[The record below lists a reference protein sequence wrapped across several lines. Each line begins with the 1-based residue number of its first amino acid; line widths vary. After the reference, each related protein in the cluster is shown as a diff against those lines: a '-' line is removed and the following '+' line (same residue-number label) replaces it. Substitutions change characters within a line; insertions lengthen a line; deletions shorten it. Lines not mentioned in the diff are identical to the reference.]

1 MTSCIF
7 YSNDQEEGSPTNL
20 FGAVNTGLS
29 YPEQFF
35 YGHTVLE
42 SLESDFFPPYYSIHK
57 SSSNMNENFVS
68 SIYRVNEEALME
80 RSILSL
86 VPLRSLTLSMQL
98 LSAGLK
104 YNYIKY
110 EEEYAEEPMREELRQ
125 DEEPVSFSLNDS
137 RNVIHL
143 NLMNPD
149 KAYAR

>member
-1 MTSCIF
+1 
-7 YSNDQEEGSPTNL
+7 
-20 FGAVNTGLS
+20 
-29 YPEQFF
+29 
-35 YGHTVLE
+35 
-42 SLESDFFPPYYSIHK
+42 
-57 SSSNMNENFVS
+57 
-68 SIYRVNEEALME
+68 ME